1 MARSLQGSQGSSE
14 PQQHP
19 QDERSGDLGSGQP
32 HHGSTSWQEGMKE
45 KSPLPRAWQPP
56 WPGGCGAVLPVAGSS
71 AAWAP
76 SARQPA
82 RSIHRPFQFAPLS
95 SRSSLVGSYGRK
107 ELQMLSGPNN
117 IHQSISRAEARI
129 YTAARRAGNGLGFSK
144 AASSSQSKP
153 QDHGR
158 TRALRSWLCLPQ
170 KELI

>member
-1 MARSLQGSQGSSE
+1 MPHYSSAF
-14 PQQHP
+14 
-19 QDERSGDLGSGQP
+19 
-32 HHGSTSWQEGMKE
+32 WQESMKE
-45 KSPLPRAWQPP
+45 MFPLPRGWQQP
-56 WPGGCGAVLPVAGSS
+56 WPRGCFVPIADSS
-71 AAWAP
+71 TTWAP
-76 SARQPA
+76 LARQPA
-82 RSIHRPFQFAPLS
+82 CSIHRPFQFAPLS
-95 SRSSLVGSYGRK
+95 SHSSLFSSYRRK

-144 AASSSQSKP
+144 AASSNQSKP